1 MLASA
6 PVPVNISERLAQAL
20 QGAQQAAVR
29 HPRRVGAVV
38 LAVTAGLSASAF
50 GIASVAPDAAD
61 LPVAQVAVPLVVQ
74 DLPAQLEALAG
85 HRLTLTRSDL
95 TRAGDTADSLLRR
108 LGASDPSAAAFLRT
122 DPTARRLI
130 EGRPG
135 KPVQALVDDD
145 GRLTELVA
153 RYPVEADNG
162 PPERFHRLT
171 VRAVNGTWQVSAEQ
185 ADLQP
190 QLRMASGSIRS
201 SLFAATDDAGIPDA
215 VAVQVA
221 EIFSSEIDF
230 HRELR
235 KGDTFSVVY
244 EALTADGEP
253 LAWGAGVGR
262 VVAAEFVNAGR
273 THQALWFEG
282 GNGRGGYFDAQ
293 GNSLK
298 RAFLA
303 SPMAFSRITS
313 GFAMRFHPIL
323 QRWRAHKGVDYAA
336 PVGTPVRTVGDGVV
350 AFSGWQNGFGNVV
363 IVEHSKDRE
372 TVYAHLSR
380 IDVKRGERVEQGERI
395 GAVGAT
401 GWATGP
407 HLHFEFRVNG
417 EHRDPLILARQAETM
432 ALDATLRPQFTALA
446 ERMQVKLDIAQT
458 VAVTRSGVQ

>member
-1 MLASA
+1 M
-6 PVPVNISERLAQAL
+6 
-20 QGAQQAAVR
+20 
-29 HPRRVGAVV
+29 
-38 LAVTAGLSASAF
+38 AGLSASAF
-50 GIASVAPDAAD
+50 GIATVAPDAAD
-61 LPVAQVAVPLVVQ
+61 LPVAQVVVPLVVQ

-85 HRLTLTRSDL
+85 HRLTLTRSEL

-108 LGASDPSAAAFLRT
+108 LGASDPSAAAFLRS
-122 DPTARRLI
+122 DPTARRLV

-135 KPVQALVDDD
+135 KPVQALVDDA

-153 RYPVEADNG
+153 RYPVDTGDG
-162 PPERFHRLT
+162 PPEQFQRLT

-185 ADLQP
+185 AALVP
-190 QLRMASGSIRS
+190 QLRMASGTIRS
-201 SLFAATDDAGIPDA
+201 SLFGATDDAGIPDA

-235 KGDTFSVVY
+235 KGDTFSIVY

-282 GNGRGGYFDAQ
+282 SDGRGGYFDTQ

-350 AFSGWQNGFGNVV
+350 AFAGWQNGFGNVV

-380 IDVKRGERVEQGERI
+380 IDVKRGERVDQGERI

-417 EHRDPLILARQAETM
+417 EHQDPLILARQAEVVTLQ
-432 ALDATLRPQFTALA
+432 AALRPQFTALA
-446 ERMQVKLDIAQT
+446 ERMQAKLDIAQT
-458 VAVTRSGVQ
+458 VAVTRTGVQ